1 MCADSCT
8 IKCRAFRHDLDSNVY
23 VFPLSDSLLAP
34 VILTSGYEN
43 GSGPIFLDQLQCT
56 GSEQS
61 LLECGMGRAVGLHR
75 CDHSMDVGIR
85 CTGLKIKSSLCF
97 YIIQPSLLSSRR

>member
-1 MCADSCT
+1 M
-8 IKCRAFRHDLDSNVY
+8 
-23 VFPLSDSLLAP
+23 FPLSDSILAP
-34 VILTSGYEN
+34 EILTSGYEN

-61 LLECGMGRAVGLHR
+61 FLECAMGRAVGLHR

-85 CTGLKIKSSLCF
+85 CTGLKNKSSLCF